1 NSIDITHPELF
12 NCLEIKLGIRWN
24 RNQIEAAGF
33 ISTNIETNGLFED
46 IMKAYSSYYL
56 FEQALL
62 ETRVHFY
69 ENVSFKPDGDYR
81 NVKLKVGEIVE
92 VTRFGESEPTLGK
105 IMSIIEHSWNNNQ
118 EYVFLCFDWLEN
130 LNNRDSL
137 LDCPV
142 YRIQNNSSNRVH
154 PISTV
159 LHSSNIP
166 FIHYCNS
173 NCSFQ
178 QHDTTNN

>member
-1 NSIDITHPELF
+1 
-12 NCLEIKLGIRWN
+12 
-24 RNQIEAAGF
+24 
-33 ISTNIETNGLFED
+33 
-46 IMKAYSSYYL
+46 MKAYSLYYL

-69 ENVSFKPDGDYR
+69 ENVSYTTLKPDGDYH

-92 VTRFGESEPTLGK
+92 ILRFGESEPTFGK
-105 IMSIIEHSWNNNQ
+105 IISIVEHSWNDNQ

-130 LNNRDSL
+130 LNERNSL
-137 LDCPV
+137 LDCPI
-142 YRIQNNSSNRVH
+142 YRIQHNSLDWVH

-159 LHSSNIP
+159 LHSSSIP

-178 QHDTTNN
+178 QHDTTNSEHIRNDFFFVAI